1 MFLRILVLTV
11 VLLILGAIGWFVGA
25 GQAVAC
31 GITAVVI
38 YVYAMARRFNE
49 TQAARRHGVRSRD
62 DDDSAAMTVTMAAG
76 SDSRGSGGADGGTR
90 DSNGAHADD

>member
-38 YVYAMARRFNE
+38 YVYAMARRFNDA
-49 TQAARRHGVRSRD
+49 QAARRHGARSR
-62 DDDSAAMTVTMAAG
+62 DDSAAMAVTMAAG
-76 SDSRGSGGADGGTR
+76 SDSRGSGADGGTR
-90 DSNGAHADD
+90 DSNGADADD